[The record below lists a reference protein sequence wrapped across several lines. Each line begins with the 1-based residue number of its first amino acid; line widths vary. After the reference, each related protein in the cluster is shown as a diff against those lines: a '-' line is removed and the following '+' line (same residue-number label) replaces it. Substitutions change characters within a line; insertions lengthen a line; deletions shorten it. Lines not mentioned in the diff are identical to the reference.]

1 MITLLL
7 ITSLL
12 VCTLYVV
19 WTIKQG
25 GGLPSSIS
33 ATYYRIRHK
42 WVFQVAM
49 FLSGGLLMP
58 AMLEITPEPIEFL
71 AFLGCAGVI
80 LVGASPNFK
89 DEMEGRIHTV
99 GAGLL
104 LVCSQLLV
112 ALLTPYLLLAWGGLI
127 AHLVV
132 RLNKTD
138 EVVSL
143 RGFFASARA
152 LFWAEIIAILT
163 TYTMLLW
170 TLYI

>member
-1 MITLLL
+1 MITLL

-12 VCTLYVV
+12 VCALYVA

-25 GGLPSSIS
+25 EGLPSSIS

-58 AMLEITPEPIEFL
+58 AMLEITPEPIQSL
-71 AFLGCAGVI
+71 SFLGCAGVL

-89 DEMEGRIHTV
+89 DRLEGRVHTV

-112 ALLTPYLLLAWGGLI
+112 GLLTPYLLLAWVGLI
-127 AHLVV
+127 AHLIV

-143 RGFFASARA
+143 RGFFAGARA